1 MANKNDFSFDSYN
14 ELMKGIGAGLKLHLA
29 EQLMTDVMTTAIRF
43 DNPLL
48 GDIMT
53 VKKAT
58 TTLLKDW
65 KAQAAQHKIEQANK
79 EKGGSPIIVNAKES
93 LVIH

>member
-14 ELMKGIGAGLKLHLA
+14 QMMRGIGAGLKLHLA
-29 EQLMTDVMTTAIRF
+29 EQLITDVLTTAIRF

-48 GDIMT
+48 GNIMT

-58 TTLLKDW
+58 TTLLKEW
-65 KAQAAQHKIEQANK
+65 KEQAAQYKIEAANA
-79 EKGGSPIIVNAKES
+79 EKANPPIVVNAKEGI
-93 LVIH
+93 VIN